1 MGVERSRLPGELRV
15 SADLVAQRG
24 FATGFR
30 GFDQGEVRKFLEQ
43 VADELRRLRDHTVA
57 LERALHAAEEQ
68 AAHPRLDENI
78 LMTALGEE
86 TANILRTAKAAAAD
100 IKAKA
105 EDNAAR
111 VLREAHARAEAV
123 RAEADEVLAK
133 RIEEAERAVAGVREA
148 AEATAERMRAEASET
163 ARQVLDQSKHEAKMA
178 LDTAHATRDQLLG
191 DLSRKRKVAMV
202 QIEQLRAGRDR
213 LLDAYRTVRR
223 TLDEVT
229 SELQRADAEA
239 RAAAEAAGRR
249 AMRADAGL
257 EREPPAEHAA
267 ELATGPTPVAEP
279 ATAPGA
285 TTGADPATAADQPWA
300 ATVTRDEAAAATS
313 EEAEPHASG
322 PRTAEPAGISVE
334 GASAV
339 APGLTTQDEA
349 TAAAVPTEAVP
360 GPNPAPAGSAPGS
373 ADTDVEVT
381 GGLSIVE
388 APSALESVR
397 VITADPGEGGPPE
410 RVAIG
415 SEHALGQERAATEEE
430 SPASESLAGADAGAG
445 EERSVTEPVAATNV
459 DETMLQRR
467 DEAIGPIE
475 ADLARKLKRVLQDE
489 QNDLL
494 DRLRNV
500 RGTPTAAEVL
510 PERQVHAAR
519 FRDAGRPLLE
529 RAAQAGSDFASWSLD
544 GSRSSPAAD
553 AQRSGTAD
561 IDDLATGLAEAIID
575 PLRRRLEQAIL
586 GDDDPVVLAESL
598 GAAYREWK
606 TQRIEQTAADQVAGA
621 FARGQ
626 FAATPEGTRLRWIV
640 DDVDGP
646 CPDCDDNALAGELAK
661 AEPWPTG
668 QHYPPAHV
676 GCRCLVVPAAP
687 DRSEPGPAEKS

>member
-1 MGVERSRLPGELRV
+1 MGVDRSRLGPGEQRV

-30 GFDQGEVRKFLEQ
+30 GFDQAEVRAFLGQ

-68 AAHPRLDENI
+68 AAHPRLDEDT

-86 TANILRTAKAAAAD
+86 TASIVRTAKAAAAD
-100 IKAKA
+100 IKAQA

-111 VLREAHARAEAV
+111 VLREAHARSEAV
-123 RAEADEVLAK
+123 RSEADEVLAK
-133 RIEEAERAVAGVREA
+133 RIDEAERAVAGVREV
-148 AEATAERMRAEASET
+148 AEATAERVRVEAAET
-163 ARQVLDQSKHEAKMA
+163 ARQVLDQSKHEAKMV
-178 LDTAHATRDQLLG
+178 LDTAHATRDQMLG
-191 DLSRKRKVAMV
+191 DLSRKRKLAMV

-229 SELQRADAEA
+229 TELQRADAEA

-249 AMRADAGL
+249 AVRSDAGL
-257 EREPPAEHAA
+257 DKALPPEQVPELASPAEHAA
-267 ELATGPTPVAEP
+267 PAEQGMVAGQGWGRVSSPDDPLAP
-279 ATAPGA
+279 AP
-285 TTGADPATAADQPWA
+285 
-300 ATVTRDEAAAATS
+300 
-313 EEAEPHASG
+313 SG
-322 PRTAEPAGISVE
+322 PEEPTADLE
-334 GASAV
+334 AV
-339 APGLTTQDEA
+339 APEATSPPPEAAMPAEPLPPAVPAEAGGAPGPRSSDVAAALGQTGNKVAADEVAGDEA
-349 TAAAVPTEAVP
+349 T
-360 GPNPAPAGSAPGS
+360 G
-373 ADTDVEVT
+373 

-397 VITADPGEGGPPE
+397 VIAPAPGPQDQSVDLGSGHEPAIAAVAGAAADPSSVEP
-410 RVAIG
+410 
-415 SEHALGQERAATEEE
+415 AADVQPAEAA
-430 SPASESLAGADAGAG
+430 SPTDPATVTNADESL
-445 EERSVTEPVAATNV
+445 
-459 DETMLQRR
+459 LQRR
-467 DEAIGPIE
+467 DKAINPIE
-475 ADLARKLKRVLQDE
+475 ADLARRLKRVLQDE

-494 DRLRNV
+494 DRLRNI

-510 PERQVHAAR
+510 PDRQAHAVR

-529 RAAQAGSDFASWSLD
+529 RAARAGSEFAALSLD
-544 GSRSSPAAD
+544 ASSPSPRPGSGAKAD
-553 AQRSGTAD
+553 V
-561 IDDLATGLAEAIID
+561 DDLAAGLAEAIVD

-626 FAATPEGTRLRWIV
+626 FAATPAGTRLRWIV

-646 CPDCDDNALAGELAK
+646 CPDCDDNALAGDLGK
-661 AEPWPTG
+661 AELWPTG
-668 QHYPPAHV
+668 QQHPPAHV
-676 GCRCLVVPAAP
+676 GCRCLVVPA
-687 DRSEPGPAEKS
+687 GPQGPSRV

>member
-1 MGVERSRLPGELRV
+1 
-15 SADLVAQRG
+15 
-24 FATGFR
+24 
-30 GFDQGEVRKFLEQ
+30 
-43 VADELRRLRDHTVA
+43 
-57 LERALHAAEEQ
+57 
-68 AAHPRLDENI
+68 
-78 LMTALGEE
+78 
-86 TANILRTAKAAAAD
+86 
-100 IKAKA
+100 
-105 EDNAAR
+105 
-111 VLREAHARAEAV
+111 
-123 RAEADEVLAK
+123 
-133 RIEEAERAVAGVREA
+133 VAGVREA

-163 ARQVLDQSKHEAKMA
+163 ARQVLDQSKHEAKTA
-178 LDTAHATRDQLLG
+178 LDTAHATRDQMLG

-249 AMRADAGL
+249 AIRADAGL
-257 EREPPAEHAA
+257 ERVPPPEHAA
-267 ELATGPTPVAEP
+267 ELATGPTPVAES
-279 ATAPGA
+279 ATAPGPA
-285 TTGADPATAADQPWA
+285 MGAGPAMAADQVWA
-300 ATVTRDEAAAATS
+300 ATVTRDDAAAATS
-313 EEAEPHASG
+313 EEAEPSA
-322 PRTAEPAGISVE
+322 AEPPTAAGGGISVE
-334 GASAV
+334 GAAV
-339 APGLTTQDEA
+339 AEPSTQGDTTDA
-349 TAAAVPTEAVP
+349 PALAGSGPT
-360 GPNPAPAGSAPGS
+360 PAPAAGMPASG
-373 ADTDVEVT
+373 DTDIGAA

-397 VITADPGEGGPPE
+397 VIAAEPGERGGPPE
-410 RVAIG
+410 SVAMG
-415 SEHALGQERAATEEE
+415 SEHALDQERVAMEKD
-430 SPASESLAGADAGAG
+430 SPASEEPAAAAASAG
-445 EERSVTEPVAATNV
+445 EERSVTEPATAANV

-510 PERQVHAAR
+510 PDRQVHAAR
-519 FRDAGRPLLE
+519 FRDAGRPLLG

-553 AQRSGTAD
+553 ARRSRPAD

-646 CPDCDDNALAGELAK
+646 CPDCDDNALAGDLAK

-668 QHYPPAHV
+668 QQHPPAHV

-687 DRSEPGPAEKS
+687 DR